1 MSIEKEDQMKTSIKK
16 LTVFVMMAALVLF
29 VAAATA
35 SASGD
40 QPNTIVGEYGF
51 SGGGYCMSTPIANW
65 NSDNTLIDP
74 TLVSGLTYTSN
85 GVVTFESNGTGF
97 VNYTLVSIPNPPAWN
112 QTSSVGGYPFTYEF
126 TGDDVVTLTAVE
138 NTNCNT
144 QTYPPPSSTTCR
156 DHNLLI
162 GYVSADHKT
171 IEFANP
177 AIEVDTLSFKAS
189 ETLLI
194 PILKLACIYSYS
206 GSRID
211 K

>member
-1 MSIEKEDQMKTSIKK
+1 MKTSMKE
-16 LTVFVMMAALVLF
+16 LTVFVMMATIVLF
-29 VAAATA
+29 VAAATTA

-40 QPNTIVGEYGF
+40 RSKTIVGEYGF
-51 SGGGYCMSTPIANW
+51 SGGGTCMSTAINP
-65 NSDNTLIDP
+65 DGTFID
-74 TLVSGLTYTSN
+74 TTKVSGLTYTSN
-85 GVVTFESNGTGF
+85 GVVTFEGNGMGS
-97 VNYTLVSIPNPPAWN
+97 VNYTLVSIPNPPAWGN
-112 QTSSVGGYPFTYEF
+112 QTSSVGGYQFTYKF
-126 TGDDVVTLTAVE
+126 TDDDVVTLTAVE

-144 QTYPPPSSTTCR
+144 QTNPPGGTTCR

-177 AIEVDTLSFKAS
+177 AIEVDTLSFVLPDK
-189 ETLLI
+189 TLF